1 MFLPIA
7 SPLGRFP
14 SLFPQRVAQPATRAL
29 TKSLFR
35 AGRFGI
41 ESLRRPAV
49 RSAPVKEA
57 IMLDVAFVA
66 LGIVVLALMGVY
78 ALALRQP

>member
-1 MFLPIA
+1 MKEVPA
-7 SPLGRFP
+7 ARFIM
-14 SLFPQRVAQPATRAL
+14 
-29 TKSLFR
+29 KSLFR

-49 RSAPVKEA
+49 RSAPAKEA

-66 LGIVVLALMGVY
+66 LGIVVLALMGGY
-78 ALALRQP
+78 ALALRQL